1 MARADVK
8 AGRAYVELYVN
19 RSAFARGMNDARKRL
34 NAFGDSILSVGK
46 KMMAAGAV
54 IGAGLAAATSRFVS
68 FGDQL
73 DKASARTGIAASKL
87 AQLGFAAEQSGT
99 EMGAVENAIKRMSKV
114 ISDSENGSEAAS
126 EALAK
131 LGLSSRELLKLTPDQ
146 QFKAIANELGKI
158 ENPTLKAAA
167 AMEIFGKSGTMIL
180 PMIQDLEKLSKE
192 AETLGIIPLDKDVKA
207 AAALGDAF
215 NRLKRTVMAA
225 MFEIGAAIEPA
236 VRKIVDFATV
246 FVVGMV
252 RIIRENRE
260 AILSAVQLAAKVAL
274 LAAGFIAIGIA
285 AKVAAIAI
293 GLLMAIMAS
302 PAAIIAAVVA
312 IAAGIAGMKAFGA
325 QAKETFGVIAELAR
339 GGEIEAAFK
348 VLTGSLKI
356 AWMEFTGFVTRV
368 WNEVVRSI
376 AKAIARIYGL
386 FGQDSDGMISIID
399 EDFDRKAK
407 KILDELNAA
416 KTELEKIKSEAL
428 ARARSAKDSEA
439 AADGSVPDAPPG
451 SGVPASADLSSL
463 EPSRARSV
471 GSFSAAAFAAES
483 GGLQREMQSQ
493 AETMKKIAAQ
503 LIENQRQ
510 AHEDMQRQ
518 NRIIQESGAVFS

>member
-1 MARADVK
+1 
-8 AGRAYVELYVN
+8 
-19 RSAFARGMNDARKRL
+19 
-34 NAFGDSILSVGK
+34 
-46 KMMAAGAV
+46 
-54 IGAGLAAATSRFVS
+54 
-68 FGDQL
+68 
-73 DKASARTGIAASKL
+73 
-87 AQLGFAAEQSGT
+87 
-99 EMGAVENAIKRMSKV
+99 
-114 ISDSENGSEAAS
+114 
-126 EALAK
+126 
-131 LGLSSRELLKLTPDQ
+131 
-146 QFKAIANELGKI
+146 
-158 ENPTLKAAA
+158 
-167 AMEIFGKSGTMIL
+167 
-180 PMIQDLEKLSKE
+180 
-192 AETLGIIPLDKDVKA
+192 
-207 AAALGDAF
+207 
-215 NRLKRTVMAA
+215 
-225 MFEIGAAIEPA
+225 
-236 VRKIVDFATV
+236 
-246 FVVGMV
+246 
-252 RIIRENRE
+252 
-260 AILSAVQLAAKVAL
+260 
-274 LAAGFIAIGIA
+274 
-285 AKVAAIAI
+285 
-293 GLLMAIMAS
+293 
-302 PAAIIAAVVA
+302 
-312 IAAGIAGMKAFGA
+312 
-325 QAKETFGVIAELAR
+325 
-339 GGEIEAAFK
+339 
-348 VLTGSLKI
+348 
-356 AWMEFTGFVTRV
+356 MEFSGFVTRV

-439 AADGSVPDAPPG
+439 AADGSVPDAAPG